1 MFCSKCGKEVH
12 DDAVV
17 CTSCGCS
24 IGKKEQV
31 FDESVGEDKA
41 SGGLI
46 AVSIL
51 IPIVGVILGIVNLC
65 KSKKKVRNNISCCRY
80 YCMGGLCGSAFYNII
95 IDSSEDT
102 FIIGKRIYKVQYE
115 LLGLYNI

>member
-65 KSKKKVRNNISCCRY
+65 KSKKKSGTTYLVAGTIAWVVY
-80 YCMGGLCGSAFYNII
+80 
-95 IDSSEDT
+95 
-102 FIIGKRIYKVQYE
+102 VV
-115 LLGLYNI
+115 LLSTI